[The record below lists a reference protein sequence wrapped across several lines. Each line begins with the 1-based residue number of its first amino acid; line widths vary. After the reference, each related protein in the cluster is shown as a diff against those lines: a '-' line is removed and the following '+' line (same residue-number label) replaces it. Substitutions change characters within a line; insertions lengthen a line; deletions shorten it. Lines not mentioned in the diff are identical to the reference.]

1 MNDVMPDIYVDLNAG
16 MHDDSI
22 IPVDRLNVAGA
33 DQSTHSVLSTNI
45 ESDNYVPIDGIK
57 FKHTWDL
64 PTIININAR
73 SLNAEKVD
81 ELQVIV
87 DDYDIDV
94 ACITETWFREYMDDT
109 SLALEGFCLER
120 KDRDH
125 RRGGGVAR
133 YIRNDIEYNRLRE
146 LEDDMLEV
154 LWIKVMPRR
163 LPRKFSCILVGC
175 LYYTQ
180 QTDFLQMREHVITGI
195 DTVTRKHPDCGVV
208 LIGDFNQ
215 FNDKFLVSHYRFIQ
229 MVKILTRGDAIL
241 DKFWANMA

>member
-1 MNDVMPDIYVDLNAG
+1 M
-16 MHDDSI
+16 
-22 IPVDRLNVAGA
+22 
-33 DQSTHSVLSTNI
+33 
-45 ESDNYVPIDGIK
+45 
-57 FKHTWDL
+57 WDL

-94 ACITETWFREYMDDT
+94 VCITETWFREYMDDT

-125 RRGGGVAR
+125 RRGGGVAC
-133 YIRNDIEYNRLRE
+133 YSIRNDIEYNRLLE
-146 LEDDMLEV
+146 FEDDMLEV

-175 LYYTQ
+175 LYYTH
-180 QTDFLQMREHVITGI
+180 QTDFFTDAWARDNGNW

-208 LIGDFNQ
+208 LLIGDFNQ
-215 FNDKFLVSHYRFIQ
+215 FNDKFLVGKS
-229 MVKILTRGDAIL
+229 L
-241 DKFWANMA
+241 